1 LQKKKDKNSDPSAAA
16 DPDAPPPPPT
26 KPQKKPKQASGPRP
40 PQDALAIRTVMISGL
55 PADVTKQVLWKKV
68 RKVPGAEDVELVE
81 GDATSGLHPPLSKR
95 CIHDL
100 IRISA
105 QLVHF
110 STRLQMLLP
119 L

>member
-26 KPQKKPKQASGPRP
+26 KPQKKPKQTSGPRP

-81 GDATSGLHPPLSKR
+81 GDATSGLPPPSNK
-95 CIHDL
+95 
-100 IRISA
+100 
-105 QLVHF
+105 
-110 STRLQMLLP
+110 
-119 L
+119 

>member
-1 LQKKKDKNSDPSAAA
+1 
-16 DPDAPPPPPT
+16 
-26 KPQKKPKQASGPRP
+26 
-40 PQDALAIRTVMISGL
+40 MISGL

-81 GDATSGLHPPLSKR
+81 GDATSGLPPPSTKSR
-95 CIHDL
+95 MQDL

-110 STRLQMLLP
+110 STRQQTLSP